1 MVGFSAQKRADRVG
15 PHSKWAGVRA
25 GFGNTNRE
33 GGVKP
38 PLHNK
43 KRQMKRCWAYQAI
56 AGSRMAWVPCARM
69 AEEGSRFCAR
79 HARAI
84 EGAVLG
90 ALIHAE
96 ARNEAVTLYEDL
108 RPWNLRGRK
117 RRVRHRTVTVDERV
131 AEVTAC
137 VDRRVFN
144 TPTGSGQ
151 TPDTESGARSSQRRE
166 SAEKRTD
173 R

>member
-1 MVGFSAQKRADRVG
+1 MKRLFLLGLVGICWAIVATAAGSQHTVAVTLNYDFSVDNACSSSVTTG
-15 PHSKWAGVRA
+15 C
-25 GFGNTNRE
+25 
-33 GGVKP
+33 VKP
-38 PLHNK
+38 FNIYDITGGRRGLDYT
-43 KRQMKRCWAYQAI
+43 KRQMKRCWEYQAI

-69 AEEGSRFCAR
+69 AEDGSRFCAR
-79 HARAI
+79 HARAV

-96 ARNEAVTLYEDL
+96 ARDEAVTLYEDL

-137 VDRRVFN
+137 V
-144 TPTGSGQ
+144 
-151 TPDTESGARSSQRRE
+151 
-166 SAEKRTD
+166 
-173 R
+173 